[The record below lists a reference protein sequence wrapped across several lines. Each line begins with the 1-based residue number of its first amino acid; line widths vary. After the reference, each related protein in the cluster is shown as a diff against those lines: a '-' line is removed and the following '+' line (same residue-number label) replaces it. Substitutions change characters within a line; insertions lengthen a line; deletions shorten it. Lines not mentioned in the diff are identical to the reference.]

1 MTVFWPTTTI
11 SILRGTTTT
20 AAGDVVDSDT
30 PVHTGVPASVMER
43 TRTGIDSVSQ
53 DMRVYRYTT
62 CRLAAGTD
70 VLDTD
75 RILDE
80 RTGKKYSIAAV
91 SVLGSPVHTPDLR
104 LDLTYVN

>member
-1 MTVFWPTTTI
+1 MAFPTTTV

-20 AAGDVVDSDT
+20 PAGDTVDADT
-30 PVHTGVPASVMER
+30 AVHTGIPASVMER
-43 TRTGIDSVSQ
+43 TRSGIDSVTQ

-62 CRLAAGTD
+62 CRLPAGTD

-80 RTGKKYSIAAV
+80 QSGRKYSIAAV